1 MGIRRWLGL
10 PERSPASKRE
20 AEHSAS
26 HSATPG
32 TPASVAY
39 NDFAMTAP
47 ISDVIRATRAAEA
60 QAAPAVTPKPV
71 QPQAS
76 PPRPQPGQP
85 GAGGSL
91 VVGATGRV
99 PLTPDLPSFYKP
111 QQGAR
116 PYSQDKLL
124 TKYADYD
131 PTALRDAWALV
142 SNQAEKLVS
151 TFYAEL
157 FVRLREAMT
166 MFPSSMTAQRQEF
179 GKALLQ
185 WVVTDDPDAMTT
197 HLQQLGADHRKFDVE
212 PRHYEVAG
220 AALASAWKTLAGS
233 RWTARHEAAVLGSYT
248 RLASAMLDGALKQL
262 HQPASW
268 GASVIDHRQIL
279 RDFAVL
285 RIQPDEPY
293 PYKAGQYLTLE
304 IPSHRRVW
312 RQMSIASAPR
322 PDNSF
327 DIHVRAV
334 GGLGV
339 SAALVRNTKVG
350 DRLRLG
356 PPRGQD
362 LVVEPGSVSSGLL
375 CIASGTGAAPISAVV
390 ESVLSWHEP
399 PTQLDVFV
407 GGRTRDDIYPVEAL
421 NRLIQSRGQYGRAR
435 AHGVV
440 SDDPGFGGYR
450 GRVESV
456 VPMLRD
462 WAALGVDVLVS
473 GPNPMI
479 EATVANL
486 TVNRVP
492 TSKIHFDQYEATA
505 A

>member
-10 PERSPASKRE
+10 PERGQAPESAGVASAPRPAPTPVSGK
-20 AEHSAS
+20 SA
-26 HSATPG
+26 AD
-32 TPASVAY
+32 AY
-39 NDFAMTAP
+39 NDFSVTAP
-47 ISDVIRATRAAEA
+47 LPEVIAT
-60 QAAPAVTPKPV
+60 APPLTRQTGPSAPPVRPLAPTTPTEPV
-71 QPQAS
+71 
-76 PPRPQPGQP
+76 
-85 GAGGSL
+85 GGGL
-91 VVGATGRV
+91 VVGSAERRA
-99 PLTPDLPSFYKP
+99 PEPELPSFYTP
-111 QQGAR
+111 AR
-116 PYSQDKLL
+116 PYSDGALL
-124 TKYADYD
+124 RKYPDYD
-131 PTALRDAWALV
+131 RSAVRDAWALV
-142 SNQAEKLVS
+142 SDQADKLVS

-157 FVRLREAMT
+157 FVRLREAPT

-179 GKALLQ
+179 GKTLVQ
-185 WVVTDDPDAMTT
+185 WVVTDDPEAMSA
-197 HLQQLGADHRKFDVE
+197 HLEQLGADHRKFDVE

-233 RWTARHEAAVLGSYT
+233 RWTQRHEAAVLGSYT
-248 RLASAMLDGALKQL
+248 RLASTMLDGAMRNLS
-262 HQPASW
+262 QPASW
-268 GASVIDHRQIL
+268 GAKVIDHQQIL
-279 RDFAVL
+279 SDFAVV

-322 PDNSF
+322 ADNSF

-356 PPRGQD
+356 PPRGND
-362 LVVEPGSVSSGLL
+362 LVVEPGTVSSGLL

-390 ESVLSWHEP
+390 ESVLAWREP
-399 PTQLDVFV
+399 PAQLDVFV
-407 GGRTRDDIYPVEAL
+407 GGRTREDIYPVEVL
-421 NRLIQSRGQYGRAR
+421 NRLIMSRGQYGKAR

-440 SDDPGFGGYR
+440 SDDPTFGGYR

-462 WAALGVDVLVS
+462 WASLGVDVLVA

-479 EATVANL
+479 EATVTNL

-492 TSKIHFDQYEATA
+492 QAKIHFDQYEMSA

>member
-1 MGIRRWLGL
+1 
-10 PERSPASKRE
+10 
-20 AEHSAS
+20 
-26 HSATPG
+26 
-32 TPASVAY
+32 
-39 NDFAMTAP
+39 
-47 ISDVIRATRAAEA
+47 
-60 QAAPAVTPKPV
+60 
-71 QPQAS
+71 
-76 PPRPQPGQP
+76 
-85 GAGGSL
+85 
-91 VVGATGRV
+91 
-99 PLTPDLPSFYKP
+99 
-111 QQGAR
+111 
-116 PYSQDKLL
+116 
-124 TKYADYD
+124 
-131 PTALRDAWALV
+131 
-142 SNQAEKLVS
+142 
-151 TFYAEL
+151 
-157 FVRLREAMT
+157 
-166 MFPSSMTAQRQEF
+166 
-179 GKALLQ
+179 
-185 WVVTDDPDAMTT
+185 
-197 HLQQLGADHRKFDVE
+197 
-212 PRHYEVAG
+212 
-220 AALASAWKTLAGS
+220 
-233 RWTARHEAAVLGSYT
+233 
-248 RLASAMLDGALKQL
+248 MLDGAMK
-262 HQPASW
+262 HIHEPTSW
-268 GASVIDHRQIL
+268 GAKVIDHRQIL

-304 IPSHRRVW
+304 LPSHRRVW

-334 GGLGV
+334 GGLGI

-356 PPRGQD
+356 PPRGHD

-390 ESVLSWHEP
+390 ESVLSWQDP

-450 GRVESV
+450 GRIESV

-462 WAALGVDVLVS
+462 WASLGVDVLVS

-486 TVNRVP
+486 TVNRVL